1 MKDDNWQQV
10 LREPSVLRDDI
21 RVHLDAENAYTES
34 ALAGTK
40 DLQATMVAEMKGR
53 MNQDESRV
61 PAIDGEFA
69 YFSRY
74 AEGYEHPQRCRMS
87 RSDFEGKWSQD
98 APQVESLEVLL
109 DANSLAEGQDF
120 FKLGGVEHSPD
131 HKLLAYSTDVKGSEY
146 FTVVVKDLSSGQL
159 LQDTLV
165 NCSSFEWAG
174 DSQTL
179 IYTVI
184 DEKHREKW
192 VYRHTLGSLQADD
205 VLIFEEPDDGFFL
218 GVGLTDSRRFIT
230 ISSNDHQ
237 TSEVRLLDAAKPDAP
252 LVLVQPRVSGLMYEV
267 TDHGESL
274 LVLTNHDKATDFK
287 VCWTPLSTPGADHW
301 KDLVPHKEGVFI
313 RGMQTRQGRLLLSQR
328 VAALPVLSVSTL
340 SEPATT
346 AEAPVMGDS
355 VPIKFDEEAYSL
367 SMMGTYQ
374 HSSQSIRFS
383 YSSPTTPESV
393 FDMDLATGE
402 RRLLKSQKVPSGH
415 NADDYVCL
423 RRLATAK
430 DGAKVPVTILHRKGT
445 PLDGSAPLLLY
456 GYGSYGHAMPAHFS
470 TNRLSLVDRGVVYA
484 IAHIRGGTDCGY
496 AWYDPN
502 GRMFNKMNTFTD
514 FLAVAKYLVDEKIT
528 SKGRIAIQGGSA
540 GGMLVGAAM
549 NIAPEGLF
557 SAVIAEV
564 PFVDVLTTM
573 CDVTLPL
580 TPPEWPEW
588 GNPIEDKAAY
598 EYIRSYSPYDCLEPR
613 ASYPNVLATGGLAD
627 PRVTYWEP
635 AKWVARLRTVR
646 GSGDANLSLL
656 KTEMTAGHGGK
667 AGRFDSLDQV
677 AVAYAFALLIFRRI
691 GVLPNLDL

>member
-1 MKDDNWQQV
+1 MPLTTTVRGPRAKLVLAAAFAAMSQRAGVLAAMGSPKSAAFMGTPPLAFQKMRLGGHQRGPGLHRTMRSSSAACSAAAAAAAAVAGEVNEPVARQEPVRSEYHGFVRDDPYHWMKDDNWQQV

-430 DGAKVPVTILHRKGT
+430 DGAKVPVTILHRKAT
-445 PLDGSAPLLLY
+445 HMVTTLSL
-456 GYGSYGHAMPAHFS
+456 AMP
-470 TNRLSLVDRGVVYA
+470 SLVPSASQAPHVHRVYA

-514 FLAVAKYLVDEKIT
+514 FLAVAWKSLRGCVGDFLAVAKYLVDEKIT

-540 GGMLVGAAM
+540 GGML
-549 NIAPEGLF
+549 
-557 SAVIAEV
+557 
-564 PFVDVLTTM
+564 
-573 CDVTLPL
+573 
-580 TPPEWPEW
+580 
-588 GNPIEDKAAY
+588 
-598 EYIRSYSPYDCLEPR
+598 
-613 ASYPNVLATGGLAD
+613 
-627 PRVTYWEP
+627 
-635 AKWVARLRTVR
+635 
-646 GSGDANLSLL
+646 
-656 KTEMTAGHGGK
+656 
-667 AGRFDSLDQV
+667 
-677 AVAYAFALLIFRRI
+677 
-691 GVLPNLDL
+691 